1 MEAKL
6 RQEII
11 KTINNDLLEMGSTG
25 KSDELIQL
33 TTKVVTNAKRLLIDG
48 VPETSVTKT
57 TASLT
62 KLVLAAKDIAQ
73 NPTAPNFA
81 QKIKHLSE
89 VRRVVDN
96 DVKELDELI
105 STLSPIARIN
115 PTEFVDAPSTIS
127 PVQISDKEKR
137 LVNELISLYKDFTAK
152 KEVQKEPPDTR
163 EKPEEALKIIV
174 AGIGRAVSEVEKLLE
189 SPVKESLLEPTCLLC
204 KMICKLLDIEDSLFI
219 NRFPMRS
226 QVSYIIC
233 QLLNPIIL
241 DYINY
246 YCYHNL

>member
-1 MEAKL
+1 MMEAKL
-6 RQEII
+6 RQEIV

-25 KSDELIQL
+25 RSDELIQL

-48 VPETSVTKT
+48 VPETAVTKT

-73 NPTAPNFA
+73 NPTSPNFG

-105 STLSPIARIN
+105 STLSPIAIIN
-115 PTEFVDAPSTIS
+115 PTAFTTETNTIS
-127 PVQISDKEKR
+127 SVQISDKEKK
-137 LVNELISLYKDFTAK
+137 LVNELISLYKIFTAK

-189 SPVKESLLEPTCLLC
+189 SPVKESLLEPICLLC
-204 KMICKLLDIEDSLFI
+204 KMISKLLDIEDSLFI

-246 YCYHNL
+246 

>member
-1 MEAKL
+1 
-6 RQEII
+6 
-11 KTINNDLLEMGSTG
+11 MGSTG

-48 VPETSVTKT
+48 VPETTVAKT

-62 KLVLAAKDIAQ
+62 QLVLAAKDIAQ

-105 STLSPIARIN
+105 STLSPTARIT
-115 PTEFVDAPSTIS
+115 PSEFVDAPVTVST
-127 PVQISDKEKR
+127 VQISDKEKK
-137 LVNELISLYKDFTAK
+137 LLNELISLYKVFIAK
-152 KEVQKEPPDTR
+152 KEVQKNLPDTR

-174 AGIGRAVSEVEKLLE
+174 GGVGRAVSEVEKVLE
-189 SPVKESLLEPTCLLC
+189 SPLKELLLEPMCLLC
-204 KMICKLLDIEDSLFI
+204 KMISKLLDTEDGLFI

-226 QVSYIIC
+226 QVSCII
-233 QLLNPIIL
+233 IIMSAVKP
-241 DYINY
+241 N
-246 YCYHNL
+246 

>member
-1 MEAKL
+1 MEVKL
-6 RQEII
+6 RQEIV

-48 VPETSVTKT
+48 VPETFVTKT

-62 KLVLAAKDIAQ
+62 KLVLAARDIAQ
-73 NPTAPNFA
+73 NPTASNFA

-105 STLSPIARIN
+105 STLSPIARIK
-115 PTEFVDAPSTIS
+115 PSDFVDAPSTTS
-127 PVQISDKEKR
+127 TVQISDKEKK

-152 KEVQKEPPDTR
+152 KEIQKEPPDTR

-189 SPVKESLLEPTCLLC
+189 SPVKESLLEPICLLC
-204 KMICKLLDIEDSLFI
+204 KMICKLLDVEDSLFI
-219 NRFPMRS
+219 NRFPMRT

-241 DYINY
+241 DYIDY
-246 YCYHNL
+246 